1 MAVTACL
8 TACAAVAP
16 DARAAQQTLT
26 ASQGS
31 VRATV
36 TYEAA
41 HREPGTRPLTGLR
54 LAIERDGAKLYEAAV
69 SSSHCSPCGLESLA
83 DEPLK
88 LADLES
94 NGQPDVV
101 LGLNTGGAHCCS
113 IVQVF
118 AYDPGTMTYRVT
130 ERDFGEPGV
139 DLIPVGTSRQ
149 LVFRTGDARFAY
161 TFAPYAYSGLPIQLV
176 SFEAGAFR
184 DATLSYPAEI
194 AADAALY
201 LGGFRAERRHGLGNG
216 LIAAWA
222 ADEDRLGHGALVRRI
237 LDREARHGLLR
248 SREHYGPSGHAFVQ
262 RLLRFLKRTGYG

>member
-1 MAVTACL
+1 
-8 TACAAVAP
+8 VA
-16 DARAAQQTLT
+16 
-26 ASQGS
+26 
-31 VRATV
+31 
-36 TYEAA
+36 
-41 HREPGTRPLTGLR
+41 
-54 LAIERDGAKLYEAAV
+54 
-69 SSSHCSPCGLESLA
+69 
-83 DEPLK
+83 
-88 LADLES
+88 
-94 NGQPDVV
+94 
-101 LGLNTGGAHCCS
+101 
-113 IVQVF
+113 
-118 AYDPGTMTYRVT
+118 

-161 TFAPYAYSGLPIQLV
+161 AFAPYAYSGLPIQLV

-248 SREHYGPSGHAFVQ
+248 SQEHYGPSGHAFVQ